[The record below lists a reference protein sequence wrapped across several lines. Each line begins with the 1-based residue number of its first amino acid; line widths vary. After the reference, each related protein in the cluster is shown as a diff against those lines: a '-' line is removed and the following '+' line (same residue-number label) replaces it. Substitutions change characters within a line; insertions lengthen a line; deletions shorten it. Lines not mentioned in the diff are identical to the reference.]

1 MVDAVSA
8 FLAEPLNLSE
18 LGIDIML
25 TGSQKALA
33 VPPGVSVLVMNKRAV
48 DRAYN
53 LDVRSMYFNLADAL
67 KNGERGQTPFTPA
80 VGILLQI
87 HRRLEE
93 LCKVGAIA
101 ENKRIA
107 DLAADFRKK
116 VKDLPFR
123 MFSPSPSNAVTAMT
137 MENGKSAYAL
147 FELLESD
154 YGMWICPNGGNLK
167 DKIFRVGHL
176 GALTFEDNDRLVE
189 AMKQALE
196 RL

>member
-1 MVDAVSA
+1 
-8 FLAEPLNLSE
+8 
-18 LGIDIML
+18 
-25 TGSQKALA
+25 
-33 VPPGVSVLVMNKRAV
+33 MNKRAV

-93 LCKVGAIA
+93 LCKAGAIA

-123 MFSPSPSNAVTAMT
+123 IFSPSPSNAVTAMI

-154 YGMWICPNGGNLK
+154 YGMWICPNGGDLK

-176 GALTFEDNDRLVE
+176 VALTFEDNDRLVE